1 MGFPE
6 MNSLLALCLCIVNPP
21 APDRPSVLIVVG
33 APGSAEYGSQ
43 FREWAG
49 RWKHAAEKAVA
60 DAAVIG
66 ESEEAGMPDVE
77 RLRELLS
84 AKAGEGGLPLWV
96 VLIGHGTYDGKEAKF
111 NLRGPDV
118 TDLQLSQWFDKIKR
132 PVAVLNCT
140 SASAPFLNRLSAPG
154 RVIVTA
160 TRSGGELNF
169 ARLGQYLS
177 ETIADT
183 ASDLDKDG
191 QVSLLEAFLTAS
203 RRVGEYYKTHAQLA
217 TEHALLDDNGD
228 RLGTPAEWFR
238 GVRAT
243 RRAKDGAPPDG
254 LRAHQLHL
262 IPSDREKALP
272 ADV

>member
-1 MGFPE
+1 
-6 MNSLLALCLCIVNPP
+6 MNSLLAICLCLLDPP

-49 RWKHAAEKAVA
+49 RWRVAAEKA
-60 DAAVIG
+60 AAETTVIG
-66 ESEEAGMPDVE
+66 EGDESGTPDLDP
-77 RLRELLS
+77 LREFLT
-84 AKAGEGGLPLWV
+84 AHAGEEGGPLWI

-118 TDLQLSQWFDKIKR
+118 TDLQLSQWFDKLRR
-132 PVAVLNCT
+132 PVAVLDCT

-177 ETIADT
+177 ETIAD
-183 ASDLDKDG
+183 
-191 QVSLLEAFLTAS
+191 
-203 RRVGEYYKTHAQLA
+203 
-217 TEHALLDDNGD
+217 
-228 RLGTPAEWFR
+228 P
-238 GVRAT
+238 
-243 RRAKDGAPPDG
+243 
-254 LRAHQLHL
+254 
-262 IPSDREKALP
+262 KA
-272 ADV
+272 D